1 LKDVKKIDRLR
12 TLSDLILNQHLAGLR
27 ACANARNQS
36 LQRLNDLMAKPD
48 DQLSPVASA
57 AAALQYERWAE
68 LRRSELNIILSRQT
82 VAWMEAR
89 KAAETAFGRSE
100 VLKKL

>member
-1 LKDVKKIDRLR
+1 MKDIKKLEHLK

-27 ACANARNQS
+27 ACSDARNQS
-36 LQRLNDLMAKPD
+36 LQRLADLAAKLD
-48 DQLSPVASA
+48 DQLGPVASA
-57 AAALQYERWAE
+57 AAMIHYEKWAD
-68 LRRSELNIILSRQT
+68 LRRSELNIALARQT

-89 KAAETAFGRSE
+89 KNAETAFGRSQ

>member
-1 LKDVKKIDRLR
+1 LKDAKNLKYLR

-27 ACANARNQS
+27 ACADARNQS
-36 LQRLNDLMAKPD
+36 LQRLADLVAKPD

-57 AAALQYERWAE
+57 ATALQYERWAE
-68 LRRSELNIILSRQT
+68 LRRSELNITLARQT
-82 VAWMEAR
+82 VAWMDAR
-89 KAAETAFGRSE
+89 SKAETAFGRSE